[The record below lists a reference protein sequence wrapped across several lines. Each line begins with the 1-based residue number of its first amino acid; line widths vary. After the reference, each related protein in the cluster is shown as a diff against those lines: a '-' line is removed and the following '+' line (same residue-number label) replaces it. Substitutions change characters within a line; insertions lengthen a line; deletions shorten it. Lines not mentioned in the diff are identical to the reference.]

1 MIALGDSNEIT
12 DYIECLNELSGNEL
26 GWGLLYGPYR
36 NMLMP
41 RYPIAFFGLNPG
53 GSCWTEGAIS
63 SEGKCAYYD
72 ESWGAPAG
80 EAPLQQQMRSL
91 FSPLGKMVG
100 ATYRELMDGCLMTN
114 YIPIRSPNWQ
124 TLKNKPLII
133 EKMRSVWAE
142 RFQKVHSDLYVTIS
156 KFVFDELHHL
166 LSGQG
171 YQQIGTEHRA
181 QIGWGRVTY
190 QIRWYEREGKR
201 SMLIRLPH
209 LSTYKIF
216 SNKNCEEQI
225 AYIMNE
231 AESVLSGKAVEA
243 SADKIFE
250 SINVM

>member
-1 MIALGDSNEIT
+1 MILLDDKKTMTA
-12 DYIECLNELSGNEL
+12 YIERLNGLIDNKL
-26 GWGLLYGPYR
+26 GWGLLFGPYK

-53 GSCWTEGAIS
+53 GCGWTEGAIS

-72 ESWGAPAG
+72 EAWGAPAG

-91 FSPLGKMVG
+91 FSPLGEMVG
-100 ATYRELMDGCLMTN
+100 ATYQELMDGCLMTN
-114 YIPIRSPNWQ
+114 YIPVRSTNWLM
-124 TLKNKPLII
+124 LKNKPLII
-133 EKMRSVWAE
+133 EHMRLFWAE
-142 RFQKVHSDLYVTIS
+142 RLRQVHSDIYITIS
-156 KFVFDELHHL
+156 KLVFDELHHL

-181 QIGWGRVTY
+181 QIGWGLVTY

-216 SNKNCEEQI
+216 SNKNCEEHI
-225 AYIMNE
+225 AYIMSE
-231 AESVLSGKAVEA
+231 AESVLSGKAVGA

-250 SINVM
+250 STNVM

>member
-1 MIALGDSNEIT
+1 MIALNDKKAMAA
-12 DYIECLNELSGNEL
+12 YIGHLYELSDNSL
-26 GWGLLYGPYR
+26 GWGLLFGPCE
-36 NMLMP
+36 NMLAP

-53 GSCWTEGAIS
+53 GSGWTEGAIS

-100 ATYRELMDGCLMTN
+100 ATYQEVMDGCLMAN
-114 YIPIRSPNWQ
+114 YIPVRSPNWQ
-124 TLKNKPLII
+124 MLKNKSLII
-133 EKMRSVWAE
+133 EHMRLFWAM
-142 RFQKVHSDLYVTIS
+142 RLRQVHSNLYITIS
-156 KFVFDELHHL
+156 KLVFDELHHL
-166 LSGQG
+166 LVEQG

-181 QIGWGRVTY
+181 QIGWGRVAY

-201 SMLIRLPH
+201 SMLVRLPH

-225 AYIMNE
+225 DYIMSE
-231 AESVLSGKAVEA
+231 AASVLS
-243 SADKIFE
+243 
-250 SINVM
+250 N